1 MVVLV
6 AAAAVVVV
14 VLTTGES
21 DEESEATLV
30 QNVRLEHEGAAGTE
44 ADSGEAQGEEAT
56 AESQHQNSPGNLG
69 GEAPRQ
75 GPRSPVGEQVEDR
88 AYPKSYV
95 SDRVA
100 LQGAKDFKSLPSAA
114 PANSFKSA
122 ADFRAATHRLYHS
135 ARYPSHLEVGV
146 RGM

>member
-56 AESQHQNSPGNLG
+56 AESQHQNSPG
-69 GEAPRQ
+69 EPR
-75 GPRSPVGEQVEDR
+75 RR
-88 AYPKSYV
+88 
-95 SDRVA
+95 
-100 LQGAKDFKSLPSAA
+100 GAAA
-114 PANSFKSA
+114 GTAIA
-122 ADFRAATHRLYHS
+122 GR
-135 ARYPSHLEVGV
+135 
-146 RGM
+146 